1 MSYEAGSPE
10 FERVKDVAAR
20 LGEEWENVQ
29 ILVSRVT
36 EDRTGTDFI
45 QWGQG
50 NIMARE
56 RHAQIFLEGEYP
68 GVEA

>member
-10 FERVKDVAAR
+10 FERVKDLAAR

-36 EDRTGTDFI
+36 EDKTGTDYI

-56 RHAQIFLEGEYP
+56 RHAQLFLESNYRDIE
-68 GVEA
+68 V